1 MEIKIK
7 YQYTY
12 FIYPYVVNEKK
23 YDKYLLKLLHNKNC
37 ELKMFEQE
45 KNLDLYT
52 YFLPKIRNYMF
63 WSFDFN
69 NKKMKQLEQFDN
81 NMKSV
86 LLAKYPCVIFEYK
99 IKKDIQG
106 KTKNDGIFF
115 NIRKIEIICFNTGIC
130 FLNIKTTL
138 DEDSTLEDLCNF
150 NYKFRNINS
159 SIAKLKEYENI
170 KIQAD
175 AYKNVKGI
183 PQLIKEIAENNI
195 EAKELNIDID
205 KFVIYS
211 YACIGQECWENN
223 TNIELLEKELYKYS
237 NLYPVDYNSSINTD
251 LIYELEQG
259 KHTKFAFNST
269 STVLLTSDANTDN
282 YTKLPHIYET
292 QYLYN
297 YIYELH
303 KKIFLNK
310 LDKEAKNYNK
320 FNNIKEQFIQFVQ
333 NVWIEETTNNNMG
346 NEITKYWKKAL
357 KTDKVFEKVKQK
369 YDIIYKSANI
379 EKNEKSNKWIIISL
393 IVLALI
399 NIANYISILHK

>member
-159 SIAKLKEYENI
+159 SIAKLKE
-170 KIQAD
+170 
-175 AYKNVKGI
+175 
-183 PQLIKEIAENNI
+183 
-195 EAKELNIDID
+195 
-205 KFVIYS
+205 
-211 YACIGQECWENN
+211 
-223 TNIELLEKELYKYS
+223 
-237 NLYPVDYNSSINTD
+237 
-251 LIYELEQG
+251 
-259 KHTKFAFNST
+259 
-269 STVLLTSDANTDN
+269 
-282 YTKLPHIYET
+282 
-292 QYLYN
+292 
-297 YIYELH
+297 
-303 KKIFLNK
+303 
-310 LDKEAKNYNK
+310 
-320 FNNIKEQFIQFVQ
+320 
-333 NVWIEETTNNNMG
+333 
-346 NEITKYWKKAL
+346 
-357 KTDKVFEKVKQK
+357 
-369 YDIIYKSANI
+369 
-379 EKNEKSNKWIIISL
+379 
-393 IVLALI
+393 
-399 NIANYISILHK
+399 